1 MMELQPEAVSTIGRA
16 RKMKKRA
23 RSRVKEYIEAILIA
37 LVIAVILR
45 VFVVQAYRVES
56 GSMENTLQVGDF
68 LFVNK
73 YVYHFQDP
81 APGDIIVFEY
91 PLNPNKDFIKRVVA
105 TEGQTVEIVAKK
117 LYVNGNLVLE
127 PNEAKHIDQR
137 LLPVELSTR
146 DFFGPKQVP
155 PGQLFVLGDNRDD
168 SKDSR
173 FWGFVDESA
182 VKGRAFFT
190 YFSWAPDPNAPKWT
204 SPYIDKV
211 FAIAFHYATSFPSRI
226 RWSRLFGTF

>member
-1 MMELQPEAVSTIGRA
+1 MNETRPPTVATIGRV
-16 RKMKKRA
+16 RSIKR
-23 RSRVKEYIEAILIA
+23 RSRSRIREYIEAVLIA

-56 GSMENTLQVGDF
+56 GSMEDTLKIGDF

-73 YVYHFQDP
+73 YIYHFRDP

-91 PLNPNKDFIKRVVA
+91 PLNPTKDYIKRVIA
-105 TEGQTVEIVAKK
+105 IEGQTVEINSKK
-117 LYVNGNLVLE
+117 VYVDGQLILD
-127 PNEAKHIDQR
+127 PDEAKHTDRKLIP
-137 LLPVELSTR
+137 LELSTR

-155 PGQLFVLGDNRDD
+155 PGQLFVMGDNRDD

-173 FWGFVDESA
+173 FWGFVDKKA

-190 YFSWAPDPNAPKWT
+190 YFSWQNDPNAPEWS

-211 FAIAFHYATSFPSRI
+211 FTIFFYNLTHFPWRI
-226 RWSRLFGTF
+226 GWSRLFRTY